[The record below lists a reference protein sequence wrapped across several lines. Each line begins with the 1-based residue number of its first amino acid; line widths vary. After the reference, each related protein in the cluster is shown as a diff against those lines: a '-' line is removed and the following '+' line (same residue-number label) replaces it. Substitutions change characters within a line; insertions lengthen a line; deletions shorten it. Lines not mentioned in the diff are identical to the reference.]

1 MRCSMLGMCT
11 SRRAS
16 LAPLYARLH
25 SCRVRLQYISLW
37 YGDFFQNCRLS
48 FPHAIRA
55 SISRSYMSC
64 ASKIA
69 SLGSCA
75 RFMSEQSSRDK
86 SSLANSNTSSEGM
99 INRSAIRVARDI
111 KCTSHIKLSNSL
123 LLSEGIMRQSPL
135 KHLVCLRLLYTGIA
149 DFIRS

>member
-1 MRCSMLGMCT
+1 MAYAQQTPLSSEWTKRLRCLRGVFFLSIRPIDAVLHAWDVHEPP
-11 SRRAS
+11 RIS
-16 LAPLYARLH
+16 LAPLYARLYLVELD
-25 SCRVRLQYISLW
+25 SNIYPFGMAISFKTV
-37 YGDFFQNCRLS
+37 DS
-48 FPHAIRA
+48 KPSHAIRA

-99 INRSAIRVARDI
+99 IRVQFE
-111 KCTSHIKLSNSL
+111 SQ
-123 LLSEGIMRQSPL
+123 GI
-135 KHLVCLRLLYTGIA
+135 
-149 DFIRS
+149 